1 MKSILSLILA
11 LAVTLPAFGGDP
23 VAIDKAA
30 LAAEVRAEFLHAW
43 NSYKQYA
50 WDHDGLRPLSKT
62 FYDWY
67 AVPFYLTPLDA
78 LDTMILMG
86 LKEEADSTR
95 EYVARHLS
103 FDQDVYV
110 KHFEF
115 TIRGLGGL
123 LSCYQLTGDRR
134 LLALADDLGSRMLKA
149 FNSPTGFPYVDV
161 NLKTGKCRGTATNP
175 GEIGTLLVE
184 YGTLAKLTGKEE
196 YYRIPKE
203 AFLKVFRLRSAI
215 GLVGDRIDVETG
227 AWLNTDSH
235 LSACI
240 DSYYEYM
247 VKCARLFGDQDCQ
260 RMWDSSIVALNRY
273 LVDSTSTGY
282 WYGHADMH
290 TGARTRTWFGAL
302 DAFFPAVLV
311 LAGDLRRAALLQEA
325 CFTMWNTYGIE
336 PEDFDYAKMDA
347 ARPRF
352 FLNPEIMESAYYL
365 YRATGQERYLVM
377 GKTFFDGLKKYC
389 RVPGGYAELK
399 SVITKEKADR
409 MESYFLAETL
419 KYLYLLFAPPET
431 LDFNAVT
438 FNTEAHPLRRTW

>member
-1 MKSILSLILA
+1 MRSALLLTLLSCL
-11 LAVTLPAFGGDP
+11 TLTAGAGEPP
-23 VAIDKAA
+23 AIDKAA
-30 LAAEVRAEFLHAW
+30 LAAEVKAEFLHAW
-43 NSYKQYA
+43 NCYKQYA
-50 WDHDGLRPLSKT
+50 WDHDGLKPLSKGP
-62 FYDWY
+62 YDWY
-67 AVPFYLTPLDA
+67 TVPFYLTPLDA

-86 LKEEADSTR
+86 LKQEADSTR
-95 EYVARHLS
+95 EYVARRLS
-103 FDQDVYV
+103 FDHDVYV

-115 TIRGLGGL
+115 TIRALGGL
-123 LSCYQLTGDRR
+123 LSTYQLTGDRR
-134 LLALADDLGSRMLKA
+134 FLALADDLGSRMIKA
-149 FNSPTGFPYVDV
+149 FRSPTGFPYVDI
-161 NLKTGKCRGTATNP
+161 NLRTGQGRGTQTNP

-203 AFLKVFRLRSAI
+203 AFLKVFRLRSPI

-227 AWLNTDSH
+227 AWLHTESH

-260 RMWDSSIVALNRY
+260 RMWDSSIVAIDRY
-273 LVDSTSTGY
+273 LLDSTSTRF
-282 WYGHADMH
+282 WYGHADMY
-290 TGARTRTWFGAL
+290 TGARTKTWFGAL

-311 LAGDLRRAALLQEA
+311 LAGDVRRAALLQEA
-325 CFTMWNTYGIE
+325 CFTMWTRYGIE
-336 PEDFDYAKMDA
+336 PEDFDYARMEA
-347 ARPRF
+347 ARPRY

-365 YRATGQERYLVM
+365 YRATGNERYLVM
-377 GKTFFDGLKKYC
+377 GKTFLEDLKKYC

-399 SVITKEKADR
+399 SVITKEQSDR

-431 LDFNAVT
+431 LDFATTT